1 MGSRTQVYDEI
12 GHGYAR
18 VRRAD
23 PRWADAVLEAVGSFS
38 SLVNVGAGAGS
49 YEPTVGDVVAVEPS
63 LTMIGQRPDGAA
75 PVVRAVAERLPFA
88 TGAFDVALAVLTV
101 HHWSDWWIGL
111 SELRR
116 VSHRQVVVTFD
127 AEVSAEVWLQ
137 ADYFPETAE
146 MDIRRTP
153 SPSELAEALGGGR
166 VSVLPVPHDM
176 QDAVMLAHWARP
188 EAYLDPSIRAASSGL
203 AQLPEHVVR
212 RGASRLRADLE
223 DGSWDGKYGHLR
235 GQAECDGG
243 YRIVTAP

>member
-1 MGSRTQVYDEI
+1 
-12 GHGYAR
+12 
-18 VRRAD
+18 
-23 PRWADAVLEAVGSFS
+23 
-38 SLVNVGAGAGS
+38 
-49 YEPTVGDVVAVEPS
+49 
-63 LTMIGQRPDGAA
+63 MIRQRPVGAA

-101 HHWSDWWIGL
+101 HHWSDWRIGL

-116 VSHRQVVVTFD
+116 VSRRQVVVTFG

-153 SPSELAEALGGGR
+153 SPSELADALGGGR

-188 EAYLDPSIRAASSGL
+188 EAYLEPSIRAASSGL

-212 RGASRLRADLE
+212 RGASRLRAGLE